1 MWHYVGSA
9 RESAE
14 SVSLP
19 NGHFSFLAGL
29 HCSVSLRPVESNPG
43 PPTTREGWAGV
54 IPANEARSLASAAA
68 ARDSVRYEQSERN
81 LPFLSEMMWLLG
93 ELGDAGQDF
102 LGCAPHFLPGQ
113 GVQLS
118 LEKAKSHA
126 STFRQKASTNSSLH
140 STHNCV
146 AHFHSGQWIV
156 AASVVAIVEIT
167 AAAFVVVDNTG
178 REGQG
183 RYTCDCANQ
192 CGVGSLDG

>member
-1 MWHYVGSA
+1 MQFCRVNVRPPRDLLGTNKRSGALKMANGIMKISSLRLRCRCSTYRLLVKGNAGSMWHYVGSA

-29 HCSVSLRPVESNPG
+29 HCSVSLRPVESNHG

-93 ELGDAGQDF
+93 GSSGTPAKTSW
-102 LGCAPHFLPGQ
+102 
-113 GVQLS
+113 GVRL
-118 LEKAKSHA
+118 
-126 STFRQKASTNSSLH
+126 TFSRDRGF
-140 STHNCV
+140 NC
-146 AHFHSGQWIV
+146 H
-156 AASVVAIVEIT
+156 
-167 AAAFVVVDNTG
+167 
-178 REGQG
+178 
-183 RYTCDCANQ
+183 
-192 CGVGSLDG
+192 